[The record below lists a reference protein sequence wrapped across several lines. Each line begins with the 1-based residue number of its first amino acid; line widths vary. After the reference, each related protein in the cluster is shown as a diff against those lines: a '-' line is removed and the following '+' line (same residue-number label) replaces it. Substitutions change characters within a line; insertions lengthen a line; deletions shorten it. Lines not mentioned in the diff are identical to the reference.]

1 MRFARES
8 PLHRLMTHPVTAML
22 AGVVCIGTLAVATS
36 TSSRGASV
44 PVEVARAECYRMIYA
59 EPVGGASVEHFPARI
74 ILLPGID
81 SGPVRLEGSSSR
93 GIWWTFAAGSMWR
106 AIGRDSIALDLTNG
120 RAHIDARARRA
131 LGRLSG
137 RATYRANLAAP
148 VSPPSMRF
156 VGDIEAGTT
165 ATLRSIAYDL
175 RDEAPGDASC
185 GAVRT
190 ATG

>member
-1 MRFARES
+1 
-8 PLHRLMTHPVTAML
+8 MTHPVTALLGGVLSMGVL
-22 AGVVCIGTLAVATS
+22 AMITTRP
-36 TSSRGASV
+36 TRGAGV

-59 EPVGGASVEHFPARI
+59 EPVGGASVDHFPARV

-81 SGPVRLEGSSSR
+81 SGAVRLEGSSSR

-156 VGDIEAGTT
+156 VGEVETGKA
-165 ATLRSIAYDL
+165 ATLRAITYDL

-185 GAVRT
+185 TVVRP

>member
-8 PLHRLMTHPVTAML
+8 RLRGLMTHPVTALL
-22 AGVVCIGTLAVATS
+22 AGVLCMGALAVVTTTA
-36 TSSRGASV
+36 SRGASV
-44 PVEVARAECYRMIYA
+44 PVEVSRAECYRMIYA

-81 SGPVRLEGSSSR
+81 SGAVRLEGSSSR

-106 AIGRDSIALDLTNG
+106 AIGPDSIALDLTNG

-137 RATYRANLAAP
+137 RATYRANLAA
-148 VSPPSMRF
+148 
-156 VGDIEAGTT
+156 
-165 ATLRSIAYDL
+165 
-175 RDEAPGDASC
+175 
-185 GAVRT
+185 
-190 ATG
+190 